1 MVFLRVAVLHR
12 FYCINI
18 YRPIPDEDVDG
29 REMSEEE
36 GLIDDS
42 GSQDGRDS
50 RHEKTP
56 RSGEMTEERRQKLRE
71 IEVR

>member
-1 MVFLRVAVLHR
+1 
-12 FYCINI
+12 
-18 YRPIPDEDVDG
+18 
-29 REMSEEE
+29 MSEEE

-50 RHEKTP
+50 RSEKTP

>member
-1 MVFLRVAVLHR
+1 
-12 FYCINI
+12 
-18 YRPIPDEDVDG
+18 
-29 REMSEEE
+29 MSEEE

-50 RHEKTP
+50 RNEKTP
-56 RSGEMTEERRQKLRE
+56 RSGEMTEERRQNLRE